1 MECFKYI
8 YNISHLTKKRNL
20 YLKLRLRNKTSWNSE
35 SKLRLR
41 HSFMI
46 TGKDIGL
53 EEKKVATAV
62 VESTDRVVY
71 NNLDVLRSIT
81 MNILLNIAT
90 LVNLPTTKL
99 LSQIVKEN

>member
-1 MECFKYI
+1 
-8 YNISHLTKKRNL
+8 
-20 YLKLRLRNKTSWNSE
+20 
-35 SKLRLR
+35 
-41 HSFMI
+41 MI

-90 LVNLPTTKL
+90 LVNLPTTEL